1 MDIYVIV
8 YDFNYIICNI
18 LYIIY
23 NSWVYL
29 IRIIYNIRYRAAWY
43 I

>member
-1 MDIYVIV
+1 MDIYVIA

-23 NSWVYL
+23 NSNNSVVEF
-29 IRIIYNIRYRAAWY
+29 I
-43 I
+43 